1 MKKIFR
7 NLMLLSVVALSLSSC
22 LDEVT
27 PSEGMTQEQ
36 VEGSKNG
43 IASLNNAIPKTLITL
58 GYSYIGGTYG
68 CIQLLTDILTGQAPI
83 ASTSWDYFM
92 YPSLGY
98 LGSNYAYCYD
108 VWSYHYATINRA
120 NLTIEA
126 IDNVGGADD
135 ASNTYA
141 GYLGNALAYRAFAY
155 LNLSRM
161 LEYISTG
168 DASLDGY
175 AKSHNIYGLTAP
187 IVTEKTTEKEA
198 QNNPRAPFY
207 VMDRFILTDLNKAE
221 KLLKGYTR
229 DGANEA
235 NEAVVYGLKARL
247 WLDLGSRFDYKAS
260 DLKAQLDHE
269 DDDSLAQYDKLGI
282 TTAKEC
288 YANAAK
294 YARLAINEG
303 FRPLTEQEWYNNNT
317 GFNTANDAWIW
328 AMQIG
333 SNDIS
338 GDDWTYKSFTSYV
351 SSETEFGIAGL
362 QTDSAYRE
370 IDKQLFSEIN
380 KSDWRRATW
389 VAPED
394 AGKKSAATKYTT
406 LLTASAFANL
416 PAYANLKFKPAGG
429 NMTDYKAGSAVDI
442 PLMRVEEMYFI
453 EAEATAFTQGLKAGQ
468 KLLEDFMNTYRCN
481 VTADNPTPFK
491 CTSTNTWD
499 FEKEL
504 LTQKRIEFWGEG
516 VVYFD
521 YKRLRMD
528 FNTAYSGSNTYT
540 YYQQTNAAGYVHPY
554 MNFCIPNTEVQN
566 NKGIVNNPDPTGE

>member
-7 NLMLLSVVALSLSSC
+7 NLILLSVATLTLSSC

-36 VEGSKNG
+36 VEGSKKG
-43 IASLNNAIPKTLITL
+43 IAGLNNAIPKTLISL
-58 GYSYIGGTYG
+58 GYSYISGTYG
-68 CIQLLTDILTGQAPI
+68 CIQLLTDILTGLAPI

-98 LGSNYAYCYD
+98 LGSNYAYSYD
-108 VWSYHYATINRA
+108 VWNYHYATIKRA

-126 IDNVGGADD
+126 VNDVGGGDK
-135 ASNTYA
+135 ASDTYA

-161 LEYISTG
+161 LEYKSTG
-168 DASLDGY
+168 DATLDAY
-175 AKSHNIYGLTAP
+175 AKSHHVYGLTAP
-187 IVTEKTTEKEA
+187 IVTEKTTEKA
-198 QNNPRAPFY
+198 SQNNPRVPFY

-221 KLLKGYTR
+221 KLLNGYTR
-229 DGANEA
+229 EAANEA
-235 NEAVVYGLKARL
+235 NEAVVYGLKARF
-247 WLDLGSRFDYKAS
+247 WLDLASRFDYKAS
-260 DLKAQLDHE
+260 DLQEQLEHE
-269 DDDSLAQYDKLGI
+269 DDDSLSVYDKLGI

-303 FRPLTEQEWYNNNT
+303 YRPLTKQEWYNNNT

-333 SNDIS
+333 TNDIS
-338 GDDWTYKSFTSYV
+338 SEDWTWKSFTSYV

-380 KSDWRRATW
+380 NSDWRRATW

-394 AGKKSAATKYTT
+394 AGKSSAATKYTT
-406 LLTASAFANL
+406 LLTASNFAHL
-416 PAYANLKFKPAGG
+416 PAYAGLKFKPAGG
-429 NMTDYKAGSAVDI
+429 NMSDYKAASAVDI

-468 KLLEDFMNTYRCN
+468 KLLEDFMNTYRCD
-481 VTADNPTPFK
+481 VTSDNPKPFK
-491 CTSTNTWD
+491 CTSTDKWG
-499 FEKEL
+499 FEREL

-521 YKRLRMD
+521 YKRLLMD
-528 FNTAYSGSNTYT
+528 FNTAYNGSNTDY
-540 YYQQTNAAGYVHPY
+540 YYQQTNDAGYVHPY
-554 MNFCIPNTEVQN
+554 MNFCIPNSEVQN
-566 NKGIVNNPDPTGE
+566 NKGIVNNPDPRGE

>member
-1 MKKIFR
+1 MIFR
-7 NLMLLSVVALSLSSC
+7 NLMLLSVAALSLSSC

-247 WLDLGSRFDYKAS
+247 WLDLGSRFDYKVS

-303 FRPLTEQEWYNNNT
+303 YRPLTEQEWYNNNT

>member
-1 MKKIFR
+1 MKMIFR
-7 NLMLLSVVALSLSSC
+7 NLMLLSVAALSLSSC

-247 WLDLGSRFDYKAS
+247 WLDLGSRFDYKVS

-303 FRPLTEQEWYNNNT
+303 YRPLTEQEWYNNNT

>member
-1 MKKIFR
+1 MIFR
-7 NLMLLSVVALSLSSC
+7 NLMLLSVAALSLSSC

-247 WLDLGSRFDYKAS
+247 WLDLGSRFDYKVS

-303 FRPLTEQEWYNNNT
+303 YRPLTEQEWYNNNT

-351 SSETEFGIAGL
+351 SSETVSPVSRPTAPTARSTSSSL
-362 QTDSAYRE
+362 A
-370 IDKQLFSEIN
+370 
-380 KSDWRRATW
+380 KSTSRTGVVPHGWRRRM
-389 VAPED
+389 PERR
-394 AGKKSAATKYTT
+394 A
-406 LLTASAFANL
+406 L
-416 PAYANLKFKPAGG
+416 PP
-429 NMTDYKAGSAVDI
+429 S
-442 PLMRVEEMYFI
+442 
-453 EAEATAFTQGLKAGQ
+453 
-468 KLLEDFMNTYRCN
+468 
-481 VTADNPTPFK
+481 TPP
-491 CTSTNTWD
+491 C
-499 FEKEL
+499 
-504 LTQKRIEFWGEG
+504 
-516 VVYFD
+516 
-521 YKRLRMD
+521 
-528 FNTAYSGSNTYT
+528 
-540 YYQQTNAAGYVHPY
+540 
-554 MNFCIPNTEVQN
+554 
-566 NKGIVNNPDPTGE
+566 

>member
-1 MKKIFR
+1 MKKIYK
-7 NLMLLSVVALSLSSC
+7 NIMLTATAALALTSC
-22 LDEVT
+22 LDEAT
-27 PSEGMTQEQ
+27 PSGGMLQEQ
-36 VEGSKNG
+36 VESSKDG
-43 IASLNNAIPKTLITL
+43 IAALSNAIPKSLITL

-68 CIQLLTDILTGQAPI
+68 GIQLLTDILTGQAPI
-83 ASTSWDYFM
+83 ATTTWDYFM

-108 VWSYHYATINRA
+108 VWSFHYSTIKRA
-120 NLTIEA
+120 NLTIGA
-126 IDNVGGADD
+126 INNVGGTDD
-135 ASNTYA
+135 ASDTYA

-155 LNLSRM
+155 LNLSRL
-161 LEYISTG
+161 LEYKSTG
-168 DASLDGY
+168 DATLDGY
-175 AKSHNIYGLTAP
+175 AQSHNIYGLTAP
-187 IVTEKTTEKEA
+187 IVTEKTTEKES
-198 QNNPRAPFY
+198 QNNPRVPFY

-229 DGANEA
+229 SAANEA

-247 WLDLGSRFDYKAS
+247 WLDLASRFDYKAS
-260 DLKAQLDHE
+260 DLQEQLDHE
-269 DDDSLAQYDKLGI
+269 DDDSLAVYDKLGI

-303 FRPLTEQEWYNNNT
+303 YRPLTKQEWYNNNT
-317 GFNTANDAWIW
+317 GFNKANDAWIW

-333 SNDIS
+333 TNDIS
-338 GDDWTYKSFTSYV
+338 SDSWATTSLTSYI
-351 SSETEFGIAGL
+351 SSETDFGLAGL
-362 QTDSAYRE
+362 QSNEAYRE
-370 IDKQLFSEIN
+370 IDKQLFGDIN
-380 KSDWRRATW
+380 KADWRRATW

-394 AGKKSAATKYTT
+394 AGKSSAATKYTT
-406 LLTASAFANL
+406 LLTAANFANL
-416 PAYANLKFKPAGG
+416 PAYAALKFKPAGG
-429 NMTDYKAGSAVDI
+429 NMSDYKTGCAVDM

-453 EAEATAFTQGLKAGQ
+453 EAEATAFTEGLKAGQ
-468 KLLEDFMNTYRCN
+468 KLLEDFMNTYRCD
-481 VTADNPTPFK
+481 VTADNPTTFK

-499 FEKEL
+499 FEREL

-516 VVYFD
+516 VVYYD

-554 MNFCIPNTEVQN
+554 MNFCVPNTEVQN